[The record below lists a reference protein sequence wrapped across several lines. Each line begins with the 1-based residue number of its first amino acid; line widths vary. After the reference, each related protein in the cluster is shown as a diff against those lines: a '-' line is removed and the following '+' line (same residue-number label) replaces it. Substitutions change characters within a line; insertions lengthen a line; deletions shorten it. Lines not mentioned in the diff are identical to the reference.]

1 MSAEFNWWL
10 LIVGVVAG
18 AALTW
23 LVVADSSRREREV
36 GERELP
42 AEASWIARSL
52 GQPPVDADTAERV
65 LRAHR
70 RYLGFPPPDVLV
82 APEELAAIPKEPET
96 VAVPERVSGAPTP
109 SSAGLMPAPGEA
121 TAADDQPAAAGV
133 DPADV
138 ADAGRPGEATGDD
151 QGAPPA

>member
-23 LVVADSSRREREV
+23 LVVADASRREREV

-52 GQPPVDADTAERV
+52 GHPPVDADTAERV

-70 RYLGFPPPDVLV
+70 RYLGFPPPDTLV
-82 APEELAAIPKEPET
+82 APEELDALVQDRGATADPEPTSGEAAPVIVERPE
-96 VAVPERVSGAPTP
+96 APGGERGAPT
-109 SSAGLMPAPGEA
+109 
-121 TAADDQPAAAGV
+121 T
-133 DPADV
+133 
-138 ADAGRPGEATGDD
+138 
-151 QGAPPA
+151 

>member
-23 LVVADSSRREREV
+23 LVVADSTRREREI

-42 AEASWIARSL
+42 AEAAWIARSV
-52 GQPPVDADTAERV
+52 GRPGIDADAAEAV
-65 LRAHR
+65 LRAHH

-82 APEELAAIPKEPET
+82 
-96 VAVPERVSGAPTP
+96 
-109 SSAGLMPAPGEA
+109 
-121 TAADDQPAAAGV
+121 
-133 DPADV
+133 DPAELETMIEGGGVSTVDTPVV
-138 ADAGRPGEATGDD
+138 APAGNVAERASDGESA
-151 QGAPPA
+151 QP

>member
-23 LVVADSSRREREV
+23 LVVAETSRRDREV

-42 AEASWIARSL
+42 AEAAWIARSV
-52 GQPPVDADTAERV
+52 GRPGIDAQAAEDV

-82 APEELAAIPKEPET
+82 DPDELEAMLDDGTAVAGSRPSATET
-96 VAVPERVSGAPTP
+96 VASNQPDVRAEPASDGDRAAP
-109 SSAGLMPAPGEA
+109 
-121 TAADDQPAAAGV
+121 
-133 DPADV
+133 
-138 ADAGRPGEATGDD
+138 
-151 QGAPPA
+151 

>member
-23 LVVADSSRREREV
+23 LVVSDSTRREREV

-42 AEASWIARSL
+42 AEAAWIARSV
-52 GQPPVDADTAERV
+52 GQPGIDADAAEAI

-70 RYLGFPPPDVLV
+70 RYLGRSRRD
-82 APEELAAIPKEPET
+82 
-96 VAVPERVSGAPTP
+96 
-109 SSAGLMPAPGEA
+109 
-121 TAADDQPAAAGV
+121 
-133 DPADV
+133 
-138 ADAGRPGEATGDD
+138 RPGARDHRRRA
-151 QGAPPA
+151 GAHLAVVGPARSAP